1 MQTNSEVRSKMREKR
16 IPAWMIADAE
26 HVHEN
31 TVLRRLRHELPD
43 SEKARILALIDD
55 LAKEKAVN
63 A

>member
-1 MQTNSEVRSKMREKR
+1 MAANSEIRNKMREKR
-16 IPAWMIADAE
+16 IPVWMIADAE

-55 LAKEKAVN
+55 LASKEV
-63 A
+63 

>member
-1 MQTNSEVRSKMREKR
+1 MAANSEIRNKMREMR
-16 IPAWMIADAE
+16 ITVWMIADAE

-55 LAKEKAVN
+55 LASKEV
-63 A
+63 